1 MRPTFLKLC
10 LLFFFSAA
18 TLLLAWSLSD
28 FAVLWS
34 AGNLNYWFMAAL
46 FGAFLIAA
54 FKALRGVDFMALK
67 SKLWSEK
74 WAIVLLL
81 ALSAFLQVNEPHRA
95 KVLYD
100 EDVICGVAY
109 KMHEDRMAMYP
120 ARMHFCDG
128 QLHVFTSAVDKRPV
142 FFPFVLSTVHDLTG
156 YRTANVFVLNAVL
169 TFALLSALY
178 YWVKPTAGPAGAAA
192 AVLLLAGLPLLA
204 QCATGAGFEVMNIFL
219 IAAFALAGRRYLARQ
234 GSDGLDLFICV
245 ALMLASTRYES
256 ALYLFA
262 LAAIVLFKW
271 IREKRVTMTWF
282 SVTSP
287 LFMFPSILCNRIL
300 VSTDSFLQTK
310 TDGAFFSCSYIPD
323 NLGHIIFY
331 LFSPPWDNQSNSLL
345 LSIVGIISLAALAVL
360 AGSALRRKSKTD
372 PSFPILF
379 PVLVVALVTT
389 SMSLIDN
396 WGQWDDPMVS
406 RYSLPFHLIMV
417 MAFAAVLTATFK
429 GRSVKAFVPVVAAVW
444 LVCFAAPQMARHE
457 MTDILPCSQESAFM
471 HKWQLENSTVQ
482 DLFVDQSALGIILA
496 GRPAVA
502 FSHANAAPWKL
513 QAVLDAGLYQNVYVC
528 ERFKMDEN
536 TCEWIPAGESCTIDP
551 SVRTTPLVEFRPR
564 LNVMARIS
572 RVTGVDDP
580 NAAAHTAPK
589 ENEACI
595 NWLFDILP

>member
-67 SKLWSEK
+67 SKLLSEK

-282 SVTSP
+282 FAVSP
-287 LFMFPSILCNRIL
+287 LFMFPSILCNRIF
-300 VSTDSFLQTK
+300 VSTDGFLQLK
-310 TDGAFFSCSYIPD
+310 TEGAFFSMSYLHG
-323 NLGHIIFY
+323 NLDRALFY
-331 LFSPPWDNQSNSLL
+331 LFSAPGDNQTSSLL
-345 LSIVGIISLAALAVL
+345 LSIVGVLSLTALAALT
-360 AGSALRRKSKTD
+360 GSILSRRRKPNPD
-372 PSFPILF
+372 F
-379 PVLVVALVTT
+379 PVLLPVLAVALVT
-389 SMSLIDN
+389 SFISLIN
-396 WGQWDDPMVS
+396 NSGQWDDPIIA
-406 RYSLPFHLIMV
+406 RYSLPLLLVMV
-417 MAFAAVLTATFK
+417 MVFAAVLHF
-429 GRSVKAFVPVVAAVW
+429 FVAYRTVRMLAPAVAAVW

-528 ERFKMDEN
+528 ER
-536 TCEWIPAGESCTIDP
+536 
-551 SVRTTPLVEFRPR
+551 
-564 LNVMARIS
+564 
-572 RVTGVDDP
+572 
-580 NAAAHTAPK
+580 
-589 ENEACI
+589 
-595 NWLFDILP
+595 